1 MPNNNYDYHKLP
13 ICGSE
18 KYSFYI
24 SRHLSYG
31 YDRKGVIWQ
40 EPELTEMQKKGTIVK
55 EYPYKVILG
64 KEGLLGCIQECFDG
78 SWLASTLYF
87 EPIIETL
94 GFINQFY
101 AVRFLHQTINVKYP
115 QEFGDVPSLHSEP
128 EKTDLAVKDVINF
141 TPEPLENYTF
151 TLTQELE
158 CGYDRE
164 GVIRQEPELAE
175 MRKKGLIITASPR
188 ESVFFENI
196 LLGYLQECLDGT
208 WLAHSPYN
216 AFDLGDTAV
225 FGFINKF
232 YAVRYLHLVVKV
244 QYPDEIGDVLYVP
257 WENKE
262 DEGCGRIGY
271 NIASRGF
278 KLALSDLQLI
288 VD

>member
-1 MPNNNYDYHKLP
+1 MPNNYDEYHTFQIPGL
-13 ICGSE
+13 E
-18 KYSFYI
+18 KYSFHI
-24 SRHLSYG
+24 NRHLSYG

-40 EPELTEMQKKGTIVK
+40 EPELTEMRKKGAIVK

-64 KEGLLGCIQECFDG
+64 KGGYLGCIQECFDG
-78 SWLASTLYF
+78 YWLACTAYF
-87 EPIIETL
+87 EPIMEIL

-101 AVRFLHQTINVKYP
+101 AIRFLQQVMEEKYP
-115 QEFGDVPSLHSEP
+115 QEVSDVPCLPSEL
-128 EKTDLAVKDVINF
+128 EKTDLPLKNAINS
-141 TPEPLENYTF
+141 TPDSLEDYTF
-151 TLTQELE
+151 TFTQELDCE
-158 CGYDRE
+158 YDRE
-164 GVIRQEPELAE
+164 GLVVQEPEVAE
-175 MRKKGLIITASPR
+175 MRKKGLIITADSR
-188 ESVFFENI
+188 QCVFFENI
-196 LLGYLQECLDGT
+196 LLGYLQQCLDGT

-244 QYPDEIGDVLYVP
+244 QYPDEIGDILYVP

>member
-1 MPNNNYDYHKLP
+1 MPNNYDEYHTFQIPGL
-13 ICGSE
+13 E
-18 KYSFYI
+18 KYSFHI
-24 SRHLSYG
+24 NRDLSYG

-40 EPELTEMQKKGTIVK
+40 EPELTEIRKKGAIVK
-55 EYPYKVILG
+55 EYPYKDILG
-64 KEGLLGCIQECFDG
+64 KGGCLGCIQECLDG
-78 SWLASTLYF
+78 SWLASTVYF

-115 QEFGDVPSLHSEP
+115 QTAGDVPYLPSEL
-128 EKTDLAVKDVINF
+128 EKTDLAVKNVINF

-151 TLTQELE
+151 TLTQELD

-175 MRKKGLIITASPR
+175 MRKKGLIITAIPR
-188 ESVFFENI
+188 ERVFFENI

-244 QYPDEIGDVLYVP
+244 QYPDEIGDILYVP

-271 NIASRGF
+271 NMASRGF
-278 KLALSDLQLI
+278 KLSVSDLQLMG
-288 VD
+288 D